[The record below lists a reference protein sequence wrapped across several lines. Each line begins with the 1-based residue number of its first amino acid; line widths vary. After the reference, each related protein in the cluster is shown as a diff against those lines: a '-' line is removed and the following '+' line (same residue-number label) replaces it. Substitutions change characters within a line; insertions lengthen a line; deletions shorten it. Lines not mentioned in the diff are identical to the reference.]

1 MEEFAGTIM
10 ADEPIRKD
18 ALPGEKTVATAE
30 DKGWSPYLAGALTG
44 LVIVLS
50 VWMAGKYFG
59 ASTTFVR
66 SAGLIGSTVAPEQ
79 TAGNAYFLKTVLK
92 IDWQMLFVIGIF
104 FGALIASL
112 TSGTFKWQA
121 VPDMWRGQFGETPVL
136 RGVVAFIGGAVA
148 LFGARLAGGCPSGHG
163 ISGSLQMSISGL
175 IALAFFFI
183 GAVVMAR
190 MVYGG
195 GTKP

>member
-1 MEEFAGTIM
+1 
-10 ADEPIRKD
+10 
-18 ALPGEKTVATAE
+18 V
-30 DKGWSPYLAGALTG
+30 
-44 LVIVLS
+44 
-50 VWMAGKYFG
+50 
-59 ASTTFVR
+59 
-66 SAGLIGSTVAPEQ
+66 VAPEY
-79 TAGNAYFLKTVLK
+79 AARNPYFLKEVLK

-121 VPDMWRGQFGETPVL
+121 VPDMWQGRFGDTPVL

-163 ISGSLQMSISGL
+163 ISGSLQMSVSGL

-195 GTKP
+195 GNKP

>member
-1 MEEFAGTIM
+1 MEEFAGTAM
-10 ADEPIRKD
+10 VEEPIVRKR
-18 ALPGEKTVATAE
+18 LRREKTVAAAE
-30 DKGWSPYLAGALTG
+30 DKGWSPYLAGALSG
-44 LVIVLS
+44 LVLVLS
-50 VWMAGKYFG
+50 VWIAGKFFG

-66 SAGLIGSTVAPEQ
+66 SAGLLGSVVAPEQ
-79 TAGNAYFLKTVLK
+79 TAGNAYFLKTLIK

-121 VPDMWRGQFGETPVL
+121 VPDMWQTRFGESPVL
-136 RGVVAFIGGAVA
+136 RGVVAFIGGGVA

-183 GAVVMAR
+183 GAVLMAR